1 MKDKISVLLVGRSK
15 PGVDALEG
23 MLEGQPGIELR
34 VRRVDNGYVDPLYG
48 IPSLPDVLV
57 LDLSH
62 VWEDEL
68 RALSLRQGAQRPP
81 LIAIG
86 PGGNT
91 RIMRMAMQAGAR
103 DFYTHPVPAEELL
116 TAIHRTGQKNTALKG
131 SISAIINAKGGS
143 GASFVACSLAQILA
157 AEMQRRVALVD
168 LDLQF
173 GSLPVYL
180 DLKPQNGLI
189 EALAAVDHLDPVALE
204 GYMSKHPSGLHLLA
218 SMSEQ
223 IALPWNLSGKSLN
236 QILDMATV
244 VYEDLYVDLPRQL
257 DPLTTTVLQRADR
270 VLVVMQQ
277 SLAHLHDTKRMLR
290 VLKDELAIPNERLQ
304 VIVNR
309 YQEKSAVS
317 LTDIREALQP
327 GALLLVPNDFKR
339 VAEAVNVGASLLD
352 TERNAAIT
360 KSFVKLAAKL
370 SGEERAKSG
379 SLRQAFAQFFGR

>member
-15 PGVDALEG
+15 AGVDSLEG
-23 MLEGQPGIELR
+23 MLQGQPGIELR

-48 IPSLPDVLV
+48 VPSLPDVLV

-62 VWEDEL
+62 LWDDEL

-86 PGGNT
+86 PDGDT

-173 GSLPVYL
+173 GSLPLYL

-189 EALAAVDHLDPVALE
+189 EALGAVDHLDPVALE
-204 GYMSKHPSGLHLLA
+204 GYMTKHPSGLHLLA

-223 IALPWNLSGKSLN
+223 IALPSSLSGKSLN
-236 QILDMATV
+236 RLLDMATV

-290 VLKDELAIPNERLQ
+290 LLKDELAIPNERLQ

-317 LTDIREALQP
+317 LNDVREAVQP
-327 GALLLVPNDFKR
+327 GAVLLVPNDFKR

-360 KSFVKLAAKL
+360 KSFVKLAVKL
-370 SGEERAKSG
+370 SGEDGAKTKG
-379 SLRQAFAQFFGR
+379 LRHAFAQLFGR